1 MKLVLHKNHVNK
13 YNIYN
18 QVCYMWET
26 YWPDVKCNRLWDV
39 SPCLRA
45 GLIDVL
51 CSWAKHFTLTNYAI
65 LYSGVEMSTTS
76 R

>member
-51 CSWAKHFTLTNYAI
+51 CSWEKHYTLT
-65 LYSGVEMSTTS
+65 MPFSTQE
-76 R
+76 

>member
-26 YWPDVKCNRLWDV
+26 YWPDVKCNRLWDA

-45 GLIDVL
+45 GLNDVL
-51 CSWAKHFTLTNYAI
+51 CYWAKHFTL
-65 LYSGVEMSTTS
+65 SMPFSTQE
-76 R
+76 